1 MQVVYLRKKI
11 LHDTI
16 RQIGKLVRKLCVLSC
31 SGMSKS
37 LRPHALQPTMILCP
51 WGFSKQEFRN
61 GLPCSPPGNL
71 PNPGIEPRSST
82 FQADSLPTE
91 PPGKPKNPG
100 LGGLSLLQGI
110 FSTQES
116 SRGLPHRRRILYQL
130 SYEGSPLKMNTI
142 CIMSWWDKASPAQWT

>member
-1 MQVVYLRKKI
+1 MI
-11 LHDTI
+11 
-16 RQIGKLVRKLCVLSC
+16 CAVLSC

-116 SRGLPHRRRILYQL
+116 NQGLLLHCRQILYQL
-130 SYEGSPLKMNTI
+130 SYKGNPRRLEWI
-142 CIMSWWDKASPAQWT
+142 A

>member
-1 MQVVYLRKKI
+1 MI
-11 LHDTI
+11 
-16 RQIGKLVRKLCVLSC
+16 CAVLSC

-100 LGGLSLLQGI
+100 LGGLSLLQGMDL
-110 FSTQES
+110 TQELNQ
-116 SRGLPHRRRILYQL
+116 GLLHCRQILYQL
-130 SYEGSPLKMNTI
+130 SYQIGPNAANSGDIPPSNVNML
-142 CIMSWWDKASPAQWT
+142 S